1 LKKTLGVDIPL
12 IRGNK
17 IQIQQVFVNL
27 MINAIEAMSN
37 MNIKQSEITI
47 TTGYKEGEV
56 NLHIDD
62 IGPGIDEDKIDSIFL
77 PLATWK
83 SGGMGMG
90 LAISNSIIESH
101 GGMMYVENLS
111 GGGARVGFTIPII
124 DKN

>member
-1 LKKTLGVDIPL
+1 MKTNIILAGVGGQGILTIAAVLDTAAL
-12 IRGNK
+12 SCE
-17 IQIQQVFVNL
+17 L
-27 MINAIEAMSN
+27 
-37 MNIKQSEITI
+37 NIKQSEITI

-83 SGGMGMG
+83 SGGTGMG

-101 GGMMYVENLS
+101 GGMMYAENLS